1 MVFNRLKRA
10 FKKFI
15 ESVSETVGEQE
26 EAGQAQPVAGQ
37 QGAEARAAA
46 APREAAGEQVQRR
59 AERAAAPA
67 PSKAGGRGRSL
78 LRRVIPEAIVTRTIS
93 EKDIEP
99 LLEDLV
105 MELAEADVA
114 FEVAEEIAERL
125 REKLV
130 GARIPRT
137 AKVRDYVLRAL
148 RETLVEV
155 LSRGYREIDLVAEA
169 KARSPSNPL
178 RLVFF
183 GVNGVGKTTT
193 IAKFAYMFRRSGVTP
208 VIVAADTYR
217 AGAQEQLRRHA
228 EKLGTPFIG
237 GRYGVDPAA
246 LVYDGIEYAKAR
258 GYRVVLV
265 DTAGRMHTDRDL
277 MEELRKIVR
286 VAKPDYKVLVVD
298 ALTGNDAVEQARFF
312 DEAVGIDFIVL
323 TKVDADVK
331 GGTAISVAAVTGKP
345 ILFMGVGQGYEDLEP
360 FKPERYVEKL
370 LEGVA

>member
-10 FKKFI
+10 FKKFV
-15 ESVSETVGEQE
+15 ESVSETVGEQR
-26 EAGQAQPVAGQ
+26 EAGQARPAAVVHKEAAEEPVQ
-37 QGAEARAAA
+37 QAERVAPPA
-46 APREAAGEQVQRR
+46 APPK
-59 AERAAAPA
+59 AEPR
-67 PSKAGGRGRSL
+67 SRGRRGL

-137 AKVRDYVLRAL
+137 AKVRDYVLKAL
-148 RETLVEV
+148 QETLVEV
-155 LSRGYREIDLVAEA
+155 LSRGYREVDLVAEA

-228 EKLGTPFIG
+228 EKLGAPFIG

-360 FKPERYVEKL
+360 FRPERYVEKL